1 MFRYCSINYLN
12 VILKNKLFSLFSS
25 FFIINIIMSFNNK
38 KLIIFDVDGVIFK
51 SQFLLCLSWN
61 SGILNYIRAWYL
73 CFLFSINY
81 LSMRILLE
89 KVFIRVKGLKE
100 EDLWHLYY
108 KTKMVTNAE
117 ETIREISNKGY
128 VIALISSGVPDI
140 LIRDLAERLGA
151 GCGYGID
158 VKIDNGF
165 CTGEIGGLLSYSD
178 GKLQLVDKLLKTH
191 NNTWDNVIVVGD
203 DRNNLEIM
211 EHAKVSI
218 GFNSYYPVR
227 KRAKYL
233 ADGNDLRKVLD
244 FINIEDEP
252 TFDELSVGL
261 KHERSSSW
269 GQELRRKGIHACS
282 LFVPLF
288 AGINYTVTLEL
299 LVTITILYSASE
311 WARLN
316 GIRFPLL
323 FSITGSC
330 VRFSE
335 RRRFAFAP
343 ITLAL
348 GVVLSL
354 VLFPAL
360 VACVTIAIL
369 ACADSMATIFGK
381 FYGKFRIPY
390 NYNKSIE
397 GSVAFFITALI
408 CAAIYLPLKTA
419 LIVSLV
425 SCIIESLPVKHDNIS
440 IPLGTGLFLWLII

>member
-1 MFRYCSINYLN
+1 
-12 VILKNKLFSLFSS
+12 
-25 FFIINIIMSFNNK
+25 MSVNNK

-61 SGILNYIRAWYL
+61 SGIFNYIRAWYL

-81 LSMRILLE
+81 LSMHILLE
-89 KVFIRVKGLKE
+89 KVFIRLKGLKE
-100 EDLWHLYY
+100 EDLWRLYY
-108 KTKMVTNAE
+108 KTKMVTNVE
-117 ETIREISNKGY
+117 ETIGEISDKGY
-128 VIALISSGVPDI
+128 IVALISSGVPDI
-140 LIRDLAERLGA
+140 LIKDLAEKLGA
-151 GCGYGID
+151 SCGYGID
-158 VKIDNGF
+158 VKIDSGI
-165 CTGEIGGLLSYSD
+165 CTGEIGGLLSYSE
-178 GKLQLVDKLLKTH
+178 GKLQVVDKLLKNF

-211 EHAKVSI
+211 ELAKVSI

-233 ADGNDLRKVLD
+233 TDGNDLRKVLD

-252 TFDELSVGL
+252 TFDELSADL

-269 GQELRRKGIHACS
+269 SQELRRKGIHTCS
-282 LFVPLF
+282 LLVLLF
-288 AGINYTVTLEL
+288 TSINYMLTLEL
-299 LVTITILYSASE
+299 LLAVVIVYSASE

-316 GIRFPLL
+316 GIRFPVLC
-323 FSITGSC
+323 SITGLC
-330 VRFSE
+330 VRASE

-354 VLFPAL
+354 LLFPTLIAS
-360 VACVTIAIL
+360 VTIAIL
-369 ACADSMATIFGK
+369 ACADSMATIVGK
-381 FYGKFRIPY
+381 FYGKIRIPY
-390 NYNKSIE
+390 NHKKSIE
-397 GSVAFFITALI
+397 GSVAFLITAFI
-408 CAAIYLPLKTA
+408 CAVIHLPLKTA

-425 SCIIESLPVKHDNIS
+425 SCIIESLPVEFDNIS

>member
-1 MFRYCSINYLN
+1 
-12 VILKNKLFSLFSS
+12 
-25 FFIINIIMSFNNK
+25 MSDNNK
-38 KLIIFDVDGVIFK
+38 KIVIFDVDGVIFK

-81 LSMRILLE
+81 LSMRVLLE

-100 EDLWHLYY
+100 EDLWQLYY
-108 KTKMVTNAE
+108 KTKMVANAE
-117 ETIREISNKGY
+117 RTIQEINNSGHY
-128 VIALISSGVPDI
+128 VALISSGVPDI
-140 LIRDLAERLGA
+140 LMKDLAEKLDA

-158 VKIDNGF
+158 VKIDSGF
-165 CTGEIGGLLSYSD
+165 CTGDIGGLLSYSD
-178 GKLQLVDKLLKTH
+178 GKLQVVEKLLKTH
-191 NNTWDNVIVVGD
+191 NNTWDNVVVVGD

-211 EHAKVSI
+211 ELAKVSI

-252 TFDELSVGL
+252 TFDELSADL

-288 AGINYTVTLEL
+288 AGINYMVTLEL
-299 LVTITILYSASE
+299 LVAITIVYTVSE
-311 WARLN
+311 YARLN
-316 GIRFPLL
+316 GIRFPVLS
-323 FSITGSC
+323 FVTGLC
-330 VRFSE
+330 VRNSE

-343 ITLAL
+343 VTLAL

-354 VLFPAL
+354 VLFPTL

-369 ACADSMATIFGK
+369 ACADSMATLVGK
-381 FYGKFRIPY
+381 YYGKFRIPY
-390 NYNKSIE
+390 NHKKSIE
-397 GSVAFFITALI
+397 GSTAFFITALI
-408 CAAIYLPLKTA
+408 CAAIYVPLKTA

-440 IPLGTGLFLWLII
+440 IPLGTGLFLGLLI